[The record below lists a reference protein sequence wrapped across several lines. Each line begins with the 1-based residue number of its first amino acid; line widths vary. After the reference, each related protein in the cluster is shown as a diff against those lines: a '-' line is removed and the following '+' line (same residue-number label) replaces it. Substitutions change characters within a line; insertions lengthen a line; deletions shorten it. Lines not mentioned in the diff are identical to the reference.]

1 MAKLWEDI
9 KTFVKKGATVAAE
22 RIEEETTL
30 WKIHREIA
38 GLEKDVESK
47 KIEIGGHVFELLKQN
62 PKATIKVD
70 EKVST
75 LVKEVEKLITR
86 IAEKQAEYE
95 EVKKQSAA
103 KRETPPKDDAVK
115 SEEPGLLDT
124 SEEVVVA
131 EEVEE
136 PPKNDAK

>member
-9 KTFVKKGATVAAE
+9 KTFVKKGASIAAE
-22 RIEEETTL
+22 RIEEETSL

-38 GLEKDVESK
+38 GFEKDVEQK
-47 KIEIGGHVFELLKQN
+47 KIEIGGHVFELVKNN

-75 LVKEVEKLITR
+75 LVKEIEELAAR

-95 EVKKQSAA
+95 EVKKQSTEKRATSKTDNAA
-103 KRETPPKDDAVK
+103 KPA
-115 SEEPGLLDT
+115 EPALLDT

-136 PPKNDAK
+136 PAKEKSK

>member
-1 MAKLWEDI
+1 MAKLWEDV
-9 KTFVKKGATVAAE
+9 KTFVKKGATIAAE

-30 WKIHREIA
+30 WKIHRDIS
-38 GLEKDVESK
+38 GFEKEVEHK
-47 KIEIGGHVFELLKQN
+47 KIEIGGHVFELVKQN

-75 LVKEVEKLITR
+75 LVKEIEALITR

-95 EVKKQSAA
+95 EVKKQSGA
-103 KRETPPKDDAVK
+103 KHETPPEEAVK
-115 SEEPGLLDT
+115 SDEPGLLDT
-124 SEEVVVA
+124 PEEVLVA

-136 PPKNDAK
+136 PPKAGTK